1 MTGPPLL
8 TIDRPCVE
16 QIQGPAGAAGCSE
29 SHLSRGQEGE
39 EEGEED
45 ADGVGERRE
54 NERESEGSE
63 VVEESNDGTEL
74 LQIDGFINEKPNKQ

>member
-1 MTGPPLL
+1 M
-8 TIDRPCVE
+8 
-16 QIQGPAGAAGCSE
+16 
-29 SHLSRGQEGE
+29 
-39 EEGEED
+39 
-45 ADGVGERRE
+45 GERRE